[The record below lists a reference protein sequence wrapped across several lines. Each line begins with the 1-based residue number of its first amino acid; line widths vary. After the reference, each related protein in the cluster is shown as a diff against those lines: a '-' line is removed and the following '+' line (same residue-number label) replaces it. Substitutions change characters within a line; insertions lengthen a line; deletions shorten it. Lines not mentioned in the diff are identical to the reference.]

1 MLLLLS
7 TIIIG
12 MSRWFVSEEDGCRK
26 GDLDLMAYLLALL
39 LLCATYARDEVCQV
53 MESVDRLKINHKS
66 NVGKNILQN
75 QHDTSTWHSKLLNIF
90 NQNISAAVEE
100 DSTKVSGTR
109 DRAKKPLRETSFIP
123 KSVNATNQG
132 VSRTHNPW
140 ILFMLETLE
149 RFIQKLMRPVQ
160 LG

>member
-53 MESVDRLKINHKS
+53 MESVDRLKINH
-66 NVGKNILQN
+66 NPIPRAVPALRIADEVPRQQGK
-75 QHDTSTWHSKLLNIF
+75 
-90 NQNISAAVEE
+90 
-100 DSTKVSGTR
+100 
-109 DRAKKPLRETSFIP
+109 
-123 KSVNATNQG
+123 
-132 VSRTHNPW
+132 
-140 ILFMLETLE
+140 
-149 RFIQKLMRPVQ
+149 RP
-160 LG
+160 